1 MNTPNISPPVR
12 IDAAKLLQAFE
23 SFAGRVAS
31 TDDSKEHQKAGVILQ
46 RELKG
51 SKIKVSCMSSIL
63 LPK

>member
-1 MNTPNISPPVR
+1 MTLKDSQSVR

-31 TDDSKEHQKAGVILQ
+31 TDDPKAHQKAGVILQ

-51 SKIKVSCMSSIL
+51 SKIRL
-63 LPK
+63 